1 MCVGPLAWDVTE
13 RGLARSDPVVPGR
26 TGETG
31 PKSASRGTRNVPWT
45 SRPLLTP
52 SPTCGEMPPTETV
65 TSLSRPALGSLCQNS
80 PSNPRES
87 PRLRS
92 RERWEEFRP
101 EGRVTQRVRRSSAD
115 KGGSVW
121 RASGEGGLNAEPS
134 EFRLVPGFL
143 LLPHYRSS
151 PSSRVGKSR
160 VDHDPAYPSEPVRTE
175 VRVGWSS

>member
-1 MCVGPLAWDVTE
+1 MSPGGLERLGQNPRHAGPGTSPGPPAPYSPHLLPAGRCRQRKPSLPSADRRLAASVRTP
-13 RGLARSDPVVPGR
+13 RAILARVRGCDLARGGR
-26 TGETG
+26 
-31 PKSASRGTRNVPWT
+31 S
-45 SRPLLTP
+45 
-52 SPTCGEMPPTETV
+52 
-65 TSLSRPALGSLCQNS
+65 
-80 PSNPRES
+80 
-87 PRLRS
+87 
-92 RERWEEFRP
+92 FRP